1 MKTPSVTLYSTGYRE
16 TRTYLAAALF
26 AAGNIVLPQL
36 CHLVQL
42 GGPTMLPIYFFTL
55 VGAYKYGW
63 RTGLLTALASPLVN
77 AALFG
82 MPAVT
87 ALPAIL
93 VKSALLAGTAGY
105 AARRFNRVSVALLAA
120 VVLFYQIVGSAGD
133 SRHVIAG
140 VRRIPLY
147 KVRNT
152 QIAMMKKICM
162 ISFVLHFAA
171 AGSGCASGNDK
182 KAAEAAPAKVYMTRD
197 ISPAGMKAVYEAL
210 GRKAEGK
217 KVAVKL
223 STGEPGGNN
232 FLQPALIGDLVKSV
246 KGTIVEC
253 NTAYGGGRA
262 KTEDHL
268 KAAADHGFTAIAP
281 VDIMDA
287 EGEVRLPVEGGRHLK
302 YDIVGSHFP
311 EYDFVVVLSH
321 FKGHAMGG
329 FGGAIKNISIGI
341 ASSAGKAWIH
351 SAGKTEDTEKLWSS
365 LPAQDDF
372 LESMAEA
379 AKAIAAHCG
388 ERILYISVMNNLS
401 VDCDCDAHPEPPRM
415 GDIGI
420 LASLDP
426 VALDQACVDLVYASP
441 DEGKVHLIERMESR
455 HGIHTLEHAEAIG
468 IGSRQYELVD
478 LDK

>member
-1 MKTPSVTLYSTGYRE
+1 
-16 TRTYLAAALF
+16 
-26 AAGNIVLPQL
+26 
-36 CHLVQL
+36 
-42 GGPTMLPIYFFTL
+42 
-55 VGAYKYGW
+55 
-63 RTGLLTALASPLVN
+63 
-77 AALFG
+77 
-82 MPAVT
+82 
-87 ALPAIL
+87 
-93 VKSALLAGTAGY
+93 
-105 AARRFNRVSVALLAA
+105 
-120 VVLFYQIVGSAGD
+120 
-133 SRHVIAG
+133 
-140 VRRIPLY
+140 
-147 KVRNT
+147 
-152 QIAMMKKICM
+152 MMKKICM

-262 KTEDHL
+262 DTESHL

-281 VDIMDA
+281 VVIMDA
-287 EGEVRLPVEGGRHLK
+287 EGEAELPVTGGKHLDR
-302 YDIVGSHFP
+302 DIVGRRFLD
-311 EYDFVVVLSH
+311 YDFTIILSH

-329 FGGAIKNISIGI
+329 FGGAIKNMSIGI
-341 ASSAGKAWIH
+341 ASSRGKAWIH
-351 SAGKTEDTEKLWSS
+351 SAGKTTDAGKVWGS
-365 LPAQDDF
+365 LPEQDDF

-379 AKAIAAHCG
+379 AKAVADHCG
-388 ERILYISVMNNLS
+388 DRILYISVANNLS
-401 VDCDCDAHPEPPRM
+401 VDCDCDSSPADPQM

-426 VALDQACVDLVYASP
+426 VALDRACTDLVRAS
-441 DEGKVHLIERMESR
+441 DDHGKIHLIERIDSR
-455 HGIHTLEHAEAIG
+455 HGMHTLDYAEQLG
-468 IGSRQYELVD
+468 MGSQRYELVE
-478 LDK
+478 LD

>member
-1 MKTPSVTLYSTGYRE
+1 
-16 TRTYLAAALF
+16 
-26 AAGNIVLPQL
+26 
-36 CHLVQL
+36 
-42 GGPTMLPIYFFTL
+42 
-55 VGAYKYGW
+55 
-63 RTGLLTALASPLVN
+63 
-77 AALFG
+77 
-82 MPAVT
+82 
-87 ALPAIL
+87 
-93 VKSALLAGTAGY
+93 
-105 AARRFNRVSVALLAA
+105 
-120 VVLFYQIVGSAGD
+120 
-133 SRHVIAG
+133 
-140 VRRIPLY
+140 
-147 KVRNT
+147 
-152 QIAMMKKICM
+152 MMKKICM

-341 ASSAGKAWIH
+341 ASAEGKSHIH
-351 SAGKTEDTEKLWSS
+351 SGGTGGSMWSGN
-365 LPAQDDF
+365 QDAF
-372 LESMAEA
+372 LSSMAEA
-379 AKAIAAHCG
+379 GKSVADYMEG
-388 ERILYISVMNNLS
+388 NMLYINVMNRLS
-401 VDCDCDAHPEPPRM
+401 VDCDCDGSPAEPDM
-415 GDIGI
+415 HDIGI
-420 LASLDP
+420 LASMDP
-426 VALDQACVDLVYASP
+426 VALDQACIDLVYAAP
-441 DEGKVHLIERMESR
+441 DGDSLVQRIESR
-455 HGIHTLEHAEAIG
+455 NGLLMLEHAEEIG
-468 IGSRQYELVD
+468 LGSRAYELVH
-478 LDK
+478 LDE

>member
-1 MKTPSVTLYSTGYRE
+1 
-16 TRTYLAAALF
+16 
-26 AAGNIVLPQL
+26 
-36 CHLVQL
+36 
-42 GGPTMLPIYFFTL
+42 
-55 VGAYKYGW
+55 
-63 RTGLLTALASPLVN
+63 
-77 AALFG
+77 
-82 MPAVT
+82 
-87 ALPAIL
+87 
-93 VKSALLAGTAGY
+93 
-105 AARRFNRVSVALLAA
+105 
-120 VVLFYQIVGSAGD
+120 
-133 SRHVIAG
+133 
-140 VRRIPLY
+140 
-147 KVRNT
+147 
-152 QIAMMKKICM
+152 MMKKICM

-232 FLQPALIGDLVKSV
+232 FLRPALIDDLVRWV
-246 KGTIVEC
+246 GGTIVEC

-262 KTEDHL
+262 KTESHL

-351 SAGKTEDTEKLWSS
+351 SAGKTEDTEKLGEACPRRTIFWSRWPKRPKRS
-365 LPAQDDF
+365 PP
-372 LESMAEA
+372 
-379 AKAIAAHCG
+379 IAANG
-388 ERILYISVMNNLS
+388 FSTS
-401 VDCDCDAHPEPPRM
+401 
-415 GDIGI
+415 
-420 LASLDP
+420 
-426 VALDQACVDLVYASP
+426 AL
-441 DEGKVHLIERMESR
+441 
-455 HGIHTLEHAEAIG
+455 
-468 IGSRQYELVD
+468 
-478 LDK
+478 

>member
-1 MKTPSVTLYSTGYRE
+1 
-16 TRTYLAAALF
+16 
-26 AAGNIVLPQL
+26 
-36 CHLVQL
+36 
-42 GGPTMLPIYFFTL
+42 
-55 VGAYKYGW
+55 
-63 RTGLLTALASPLVN
+63 
-77 AALFG
+77 
-82 MPAVT
+82 
-87 ALPAIL
+87 
-93 VKSALLAGTAGY
+93 
-105 AARRFNRVSVALLAA
+105 
-120 VVLFYQIVGSAGD
+120 
-133 SRHVIAG
+133 
-140 VRRIPLY
+140 
-147 KVRNT
+147 
-152 QIAMMKKICM
+152 MMKKICM

-329 FGGAIKNISIGI
+329 LAARSRTSPSASPRRPEKRGFTRPERPRTPRNCGAACPRRTIF
-341 ASSAGKAWIH
+341 
-351 SAGKTEDTEKLWSS
+351 WSRWPKRPKRS
-365 LPAQDDF
+365 PP
-372 LESMAEA
+372 
-379 AKAIAAHCG
+379 IAANG
-388 ERILYISVMNNLS
+388 FSTS
-401 VDCDCDAHPEPPRM
+401 
-415 GDIGI
+415 
-420 LASLDP
+420 
-426 VALDQACVDLVYASP
+426 AL
-441 DEGKVHLIERMESR
+441 
-455 HGIHTLEHAEAIG
+455 
-468 IGSRQYELVD
+468 
-478 LDK
+478 